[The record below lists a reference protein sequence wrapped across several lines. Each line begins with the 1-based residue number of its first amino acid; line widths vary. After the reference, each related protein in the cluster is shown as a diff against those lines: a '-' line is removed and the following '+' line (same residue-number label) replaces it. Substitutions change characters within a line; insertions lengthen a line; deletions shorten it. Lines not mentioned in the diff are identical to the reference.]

1 MSLKEIQQP
10 LKEAYRLDP
19 AKARV
24 TLRAKGS
31 ESSQGAMACSV
42 DIGRAILEAQ
52 AHAGVGGPGTGA
64 CSGDLLLAA
73 LAGCAQVTAQLVAEA
88 MGLKARSIEVHV
100 EGDLDLRGTLG
111 IDRSVPAG
119 FTDIRIDF
127 VVDAD
132 LSPEELESFHRKVE
146 RYCVVLQTL
155 RRPPTIASSI
165 RTAG

>member
-88 MGLKARSIEVHV
+88 MGLKTRSIEVHV

-111 IDRSVPAG
+111 IDRSVPVG